1 MRVTSLRW
9 KLKST
14 SGKEW
19 YNGSFF
25 RGIHFSRRGYYKK
38 CRACF
43 CTCST
48 VGTYFRINAVDISLG
63 DCFHRTFI
71 DTCTTCNTIFT
82 NYVSHFLLFL
92 KLEQCK
98 SKQFFRLKKM
108 FVFFFIL
115 SFAAITFFFFRYS
128 YKIKANWDEVYWWS
142 YGGFWLFRVFML
154 NDKGQR
160 TSRMPIWNKYTAWT
174 SLNYLKAILHILY
187 KH

>member
-1 MRVTSLRW
+1 MIFLNNFYLR
-9 KLKST
+9 KGRASARKSGGGNLT
-14 SGKEW
+14 FSGCQCRSGRYEIAIKKRGCVSKRNVW
-19 YNGSFF
+19 VHPLF
-25 RGIHFSRRGYYKK
+25 RGLGMRRL
-38 CRACF
+38 CPRADCTRRACF

-128 YKIKANWDEVYWWS
+128 YKIKAN
-142 YGGFWLFRVFML
+142 
-154 NDKGQR
+154 
-160 TSRMPIWNKYTAWT
+160 
-174 SLNYLKAILHILY
+174 
-187 KH
+187 